1 MLLDIFMVEEKDI
14 EAMLLDIEAM
24 LQDIE
29 AMLHDIEADQNCGSS
44 EFLGH
49 FRNLCRKPGVCLEP
63 CIQACVYL
71 NTRDQ

>member
-29 AMLHDIEADQNCGSS
+29 AMLQDIEAMLHDIEAMLKIISFKGYISPAQIELS
-44 EFLGH
+44 
-49 FRNLCRKPGVCLEP
+49 
-63 CIQACVYL
+63 
-71 NTRDQ
+71 